1 MAVLTKPV
9 STGVGRMFD
18 LDSEELPVKGTFV
31 ATCID
36 VKDAYGVQR
45 RKFQSEE
52 METVDLTAFLF
63 GYRDE
68 SGKAYK
74 ISTKSMKISGNE
86 KAALYL
92 FLKAWLGQAPSYG
105 LDTASLKGK
114 KALITVDHEIG
125 KMGDREFA
133 NIITISPLPAGMAD
147 APAAKPK
154 AAKLTADQVAKAKQT
169 AQEFGGEASSEDIPF

>member
-1 MAVLTKPV
+1 MAVLTKPA

-18 LDSEELPVKGTFV
+18 LDGEELPIKGTFV

-74 ISTKSMKISGNE
+74 IWTKSMKISGNE

-92 FLKAWLGQAPSYG
+92 FLKSWLGQAPSYG
-105 LDTASLKGK
+105 LDTATLKGK
-114 KALITVDHEIG
+114 KALITVDHEISQQG
-125 KMGDREFA
+125 REYA
-133 NIITISPLPAGMAD
+133 NIITISPLPAGMAE
-147 APAAKPK
+147 P
-154 AAKLTADQVAKAKQT
+154 TAAKAKPSKLTPEQIAKAKAT
-169 AQEFGGEASSEDIPF
+169 AEEFGGEASSEEMPF